1 MFPEGF
7 PDFFSGSGEL
17 RWFRDGGRAVGP
29 DRVGDPGRAHIV
41 NDTSIPMRNSDIAE
55 KVQRS
60 LPPGESVSAEVVER
74 MIEHYWSVDLDNV
87 EPPAD

>member
-1 MFPEGF
+1 MARVNYG
-7 PDFFSGSGEL
+7 GSVTEDEL
-17 RWFRDGGRAVGP
+17 W
-29 DRVGDPGRAHIV
+29 DRIESAIQDIAHIV